1 MKKLIFT
8 VAFTLIAT
16 SLPATAWAD
25 GKSNYPEGAHL
36 FNSAA
41 IPSKAR
47 SQNANHKFEVHVLKK
62 PISEL
67 SIYLPEKVSL
77 SKDIEVT
84 DKTGQKIDAQ
94 TSIDSGKATIAFAQ
108 PVSPDTV
115 IRVNLRGVRTS
126 GFDQNW
132 LYRVYSKKVGLTAE
146 IPLGTAEVRTYSS
159 N

>member
-1 MKKLIFT
+1 MKKLIST

-16 SLPATAWAD
+16 SLPATAWAT
-25 GKSNYPEGAHL
+25 GKSDYPGATHL

-41 IPSKAR
+41 ITSNAR
-47 SQNANHKFEVHVLKK
+47 IQNANHRFKVHVQKT

-67 SIYLPEKVSL
+67 SIYLPEEVSL

-84 DKTGQKIDAQ
+84 DGTGRKIDAQ

-115 IRVNLRGVRTS
+115 LKVNLRGVKTP

-132 LYRVYSKKVGLTAE
+132 LYRVYSKPVGLTAE

>member
-1 MKKLIFT
+1 MKKLISA
-8 VAFTLIAT
+8 VAFALIAT
-16 SLPATAWAD
+16 SLPAIAWVN
-25 GKSNYPEGAHL
+25 GKSNYPESTHL
-36 FNSAA
+36 FDSAA
-41 IPSKAR
+41 IPSNAR
-47 SQNANHKFEVHVLKK
+47 FQNANHRFKVHVQKK

-84 DKTGQKIDAQ
+84 DETGQKIDAQ
-94 TSIDSGKATIAFAQ
+94 TSVDSGKATIAFAQ

-115 IRVNLRGVRTS
+115 LKVNLRSVKTP
-126 GFDQNW
+126 GFEQNW
-132 LYRVYSKKVGLTAE
+132 LYRVYSKPVGLTAE